1 MKELQLNVKGIEC
14 GGCENRIKNA
24 IKELKNVKEVTAY
37 HETGQV
43 NIIMKKEITKEIKSQ
58 IVDIIEKIGF
68 EVEK

>member
-24 IKELKNVKEVTAY
+24 IKKLKSVKEVNAY

-43 NIIMKKEITKEIKSQ
+43 NIIMKKELTKEIKSQ
-58 IVDIIEKIGF
+58 IIDIIEKIGF